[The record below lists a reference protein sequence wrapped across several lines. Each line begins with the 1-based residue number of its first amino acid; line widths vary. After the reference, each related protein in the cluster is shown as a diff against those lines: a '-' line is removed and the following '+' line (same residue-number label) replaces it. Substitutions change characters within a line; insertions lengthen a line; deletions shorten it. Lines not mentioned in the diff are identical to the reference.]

1 MAIKTRTGA
10 DGPHVAT
17 ALVVFQC
24 LIIVVMTAVAKYHP
38 YADAKDNRNS
48 ALSHQGGFQLGLDER
63 ELYKFYIM
71 FQDVHVMIFAGFG
84 FLMSFLKRYGYSSTG
99 FTLLLGALM
108 VQWGIL
114 CHGFFRLDPLDHKI
128 PISIESLLSADVA
141 TAAILISMGAVL
153 GKTTPLQLLIMGFIE
168 MIVFT
173 ANEYLGIEVFKLT
186 CGLTPWSW
194 LPAIPVRGRTGTRQ
208 DVFSLQ
214 AVDAGGSM
222 YVHVFGAYFGLAV
235 SLTLG
240 HGKVIAKSEGEDSNE
255 GSSYTSDI
263 FAMIALEVTLD
274 SRISKGEMVWT
285 CNEDGKGNHLKD
297 SDGEL
302 KYVEIRTKERKEY
315 MGGADNSE
323 YVNERRSTVE
333 GDGGILLDLPGHTL
347 DIVHGNDDDYDECVH
362 IQNSTLA
369 GGVAVGT
376 VCDLMIHPFGAVLI
390 GMLAGVVS
398 VLGYR
403 FLQPYLLSLIHLH
416 DTCGVNNLHG
426 IPGVMSGV
434 MGAVVAGLATEKDY
448 NYSLYQQFPARMPP
462 ANSSDYWEYAAHLGG
477 DVHPGVGRS
486 ASGQAGYQLLA
497 LSVTFLVAWVSG
509 ALTGAVMR
517 SSTVQGGV
525 TLQLF
530 SDGPFWH
537 LGEDERVLT
546 LAPIFRVSES
556 RATRT
561 SGGEDIFS
569 TRVHSPAS
577 TSASV
582 DQSRR
587 HVLNAALALVSASHG
602 DMFSTRIHSPAST
615 SASVDQSRRHVLN
628 ADTLSCQH

>member
-1 MAIKTRTGA
+1 MAIKARTGA
-10 DGPHVAT
+10 DGPHVAA

-24 LIIVVMTAVAKYHP
+24 LIIVVMTAVVKYHP

-128 PISIESLLSADVA
+128 PISIERSNRDP
-141 TAAILISMGAVL
+141 TRCVL
-153 GKTTPLQLLIMGFIE
+153 
-168 MIVFT
+168 
-173 ANEYLGIEVFKLT
+173 
-186 CGLTPWSW
+186 
-194 LPAIPVRGRTGTRQ
+194 
-208 DVFSLQ
+208 LQ

-235 SLTLG
+235 SLALG

-263 FAMIALEVTLD
+263 FAMI
-274 SRISKGEMVWT
+274 
-285 CNEDGKGNHLKD
+285 
-297 SDGEL
+297 GEL
-302 KYVEIRTKERKEY
+302 
-315 MGGADNSE
+315 
-323 YVNERRSTVE
+323 RSGFHT
-333 GDGGILLDLPGHTL
+333 LLDTTAFNAGLSTG
-347 DIVHGNDDDYDECVH
+347 DDKHRAVINTYLSLASCCVMAFATSAVVNKDNKFDMVH

-376 VCDLMIHPFGAVLI
+376 VCDLMIQPFGAVLI

-403 FLQPYLLSLIHLH
+403 FLQPYLLSLVHLH

-477 DVHPGVGRS
+477 DVEPGVGRS

-497 LSVTFLVAWVSG
+497 LCVTFLVAWVSG
-509 ALTGAVMR
+509 ALTGAVMI
-517 SSTVQGGV
+517 SSTVQGGG

-530 SDGPFWH
+530 SDDPFWH

-556 RATRT
+556 RTTRT
-561 SGGEDIFS
+561 SGGGEDMFS
-569 TRVHSPAS
+569 TRVLSLAS
-577 TSASV
+577 ISASV
-582 DQSRR
+582 DQSWG
-587 HVLNAALALVSASHG
+587 HVLNAGGLLRLPVFSGVAKEHLFDDGPYWKQDEEGAQEVLLVEEGTTGRRLLHEMSE
-602 DMFSTRIHSPAST
+602 
-615 SASVDQSRRHVLN
+615 VDKVTDGGQEG
-628 ADTLSCQH
+628 